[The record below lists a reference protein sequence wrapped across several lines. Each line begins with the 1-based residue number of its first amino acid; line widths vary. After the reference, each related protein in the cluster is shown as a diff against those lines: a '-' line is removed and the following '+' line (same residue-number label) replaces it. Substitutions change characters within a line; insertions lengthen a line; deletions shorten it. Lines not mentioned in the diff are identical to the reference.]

1 MQNRFFI
8 LAIVV
13 VVMAF
18 WMNRYS
24 IPDVGV
30 FKQGVVRINNFTGC
44 TMWLFPN
51 GQVEMGETC
60 RPNSEREIA
69 VSEES
74 SIGEPSKSKPSKLK
88 EFRANNPEYDKYT
101 DDSVTEALYEQ
112 YYSEYEFEGFKTQFN
127 PDYTG
132 TYDDDGKSE
141 PVNQAT
147 SD

>member
-88 EFRANNPEYDKYT
+88 EFRAKYPEYNDL
-101 DDSVTEALYEQ
+101 DDNSITERLYDRH
-112 YYSEYEFEGFKTQFN
+112 YSDLDFNEYKTQFN